1 MKTANMLRPLMVL
14 LVAAIVFVPILSAQ
28 NISKN
33 YVILAKGQGPGSTNF
48 AKSLGPALTANLE
61 KIGVVLATSADPG
74 FATWAA
80 ALPGVQTVAEDPEIQ
95 WLPKEPA
102 VQFTGNDVGVEGVNS
117 EPFNG
122 DLWNLRAIHADVTAA
137 SGDMGAGA
145 RVAVLDSGMD
155 LVNPDLVP
163 NINQGLAISFVPGEV
178 VQPQCTA
185 PCFNHGTHVGG
196 IIAAAINNIGVQGVA
211 PEAELVP
218 VKVLRESGSGA
229 FSWVIAGIEY
239 AASIHADIINMSLG
253 ATFDVAHAGKD
264 NQGLGTLLSALNRAI
279 NHATA
284 AGVLV
289 VSSAGNN
296 GLNLN
301 SSIMTIPAQ
310 SGNGMAISATGPYCQ
325 TDFDRFASY
334 SNYGQSVINLAAP
347 GGGVDCP
354 NPTFYLDFVLS
365 DSKGAYFFAAGTSMA
380 APHVSGVAALIVGKY
395 GHIGPASIK
404 AILQQSAD
412 DLYKPGADPFSGNGR
427 VNAQKALG
435 D

>member
-1 MKTANMLRPLMVL
+1 MKKVL
-14 LVAAIVFVPILSAQ
+14 AVIGVLVCLSWAAVAQ
-28 NISKN
+28 TSKT
-33 YVILAKGQGPGSTNF
+33 YVIVAKGQGKGSTAF
-48 AKSLGPALTANLE
+48 AANLGSALQANLE
-61 KIGVVLATSADPG
+61 TIGVVVAQSSDAN

-80 ALPGVQTVAEDPEIQ
+80 AQPGVQAVTEDPEIQ

-102 VQFTGNDVGVEGVNS
+102 IQFTGNDVGAEGVNS
-117 EPFNG
+117 EPFYKTYQ
-122 DLWNLRAIHADVTAA
+122 WNLRAIHANVTAA

-155 LVNPDLVP
+155 LVNLDLVP

-185 PCFNHGTHVGG
+185 PCFNHGTHVAG

-211 PEAELVP
+211 PRAELIP
-218 VKVLRESGSGA
+218 VKVLRESGSGS
-229 FSWVIAGIEY
+229 FSWLVIGIEY
-239 AASIHADIINMSLG
+239 AASIHADVINMSLG
-253 ATFDVAHAGKD
+253 ATFDIAHAGKN
-264 NQGLGTLLSALNRAI
+264 NQGLGTLLSALDRAV

-289 VSSAGNN
+289 VSAAGNEAV
-296 GLNLN
+296 NLN
-301 SSIMTIPAQ
+301 SSIMSIPAQ
-310 SGNGMAISATGPYCQ
+310 SGNGMAVSATGPYCQ

-347 GGGVDCP
+347 GGGVDCGISRD
-354 NPTFYLDFVLS
+354 YVLS
-365 DSKGAYFFAAGTSMA
+365 DSKGAYYFSAGTSMA

-395 GHIGPASIK
+395 GHIGPAAVK

-412 DLYKPGADPFSGNGR
+412 DLYKPGADPFSGQGR